1 VWPADS
7 CKKKVKQLFV
17 DIKFKSIHQMIFYKQ
32 TPANNQMKPFCQSI
46 ASLLITEKKA
56 LL

>member
-1 VWPADS
+1 
-7 CKKKVKQLFV
+7 
-17 DIKFKSIHQMIFYKQ
+17 MIFYKQ

-46 ASLLITEKKA
+46 ASLLIIEKKA